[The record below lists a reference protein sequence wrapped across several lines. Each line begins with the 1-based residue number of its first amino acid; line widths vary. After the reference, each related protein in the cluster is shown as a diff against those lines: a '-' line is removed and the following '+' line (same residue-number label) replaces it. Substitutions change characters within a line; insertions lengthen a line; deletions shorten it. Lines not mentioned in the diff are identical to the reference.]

1 MESKKEYALEYD
13 WFAVH
18 KDIPRLDSFWR
29 AEIQASML
37 EKLVHHPEIFGKPL
51 RQSLVGWRSLRV
63 GDYRVV
69 YKIRSSDVHILGIL
83 HRSEVYDEIAKRL
96 GL

>member
-1 MESKKEYALEYD
+1 MESEKEYTLEYD

-29 AEIQASML
+29 VEIQAVIAD
-37 EKLVHHPEIFGKPL
+37 KLTRHPEVFGKPL
-51 RQSLVGWRSLRV
+51 RQSLVGWRSLRI

-69 YKIRSSDVHILGIL
+69 FQIRRNVYILGII
-83 HRSEVYDEIAKRL
+83 HRSEVYEEVEKRL